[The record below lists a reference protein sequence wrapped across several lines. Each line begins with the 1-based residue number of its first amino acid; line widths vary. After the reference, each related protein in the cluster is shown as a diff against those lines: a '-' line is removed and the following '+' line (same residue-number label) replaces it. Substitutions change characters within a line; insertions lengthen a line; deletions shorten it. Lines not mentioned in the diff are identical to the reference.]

1 MAAKSVLTAACEK
14 PARRKRDEKMTV
26 LFADSVPDFLSGAAV
41 IDDIIGKEFF
51 AGPARVGGLCMKWF
65 YTNSGDS
72 WYRMYFSF
80 HGRLDRVTLWL
91 RIVLLNIFVSLVMF
105 TMSSLSTEYT
115 HINYGSWLNCI
126 LVVYWWSLST
136 LWTRRC
142 HDRGASG
149 WWYGGFAVA
158 VPLVFALN
166 IWSNFHMEP
175 SPIQDMLTKAGIGL
189 FIVLGL
195 YLIYLV
201 ARFGFTK
208 SMPGANR
215 YGPDPNARPV
225 RKAQEA
231 PKGRGKK
238 PARRVK
244 KVVVKKAAPK
254 AEVKAPAD
262 AEKEDTK

>member
-1 MAAKSVLTAACEK
+1 
-14 PARRKRDEKMTV
+14 
-26 LFADSVPDFLSGAAV
+26 
-41 IDDIIGKEFF
+41 
-51 AGPARVGGLCMKWF
+51 MKWF

-80 HGRLDRVTLWL
+80 HGRIDRVTLWL
-91 RIVLLNIFVSLVMF
+91 RIVLLNIFISLVMF

-115 HINYGSWLNCI
+115 HINYGSWINCV
-126 LVVYWWSLST
+126 LVVYWWSLAT

-149 WWYGGFAVA
+149 WWYGGFAIA

-175 SPIQDMLTKAGIGL
+175 SALQETLTTAGVGL

-201 ARFGFTK
+201 ARFGFTR
-208 SMPGANR
+208 SVPGTNQ
-215 YGPDPNARPV
+215 YGPDPNAPKP

-231 PKGRGKK
+231 PKGKGKK
-238 PARRVK
+238 HVRRVK
-244 KVVVKKAAPK
+244 KVVVKKNTEKNAKPSDEAA
-254 AEVKAPAD
+254 ED
-262 AEKEDTK
+262 AKKEDGE